1 MAVRLHGLASCE
13 RCRRARRW
21 LSERGIEAD
30 FVDLAREGL
39 DAGTLDRWLGQVGWE
54 RLLNRRSTTWRGLPP
69 ERRAGLDRDAART
82 LLLEAPRL
90 VTRPVLEAGDRVR
103 VGFDAAAWER
113 LL

>member
-69 ERRAGLDRDAART
+69 ERRAGLDRNAARA

-90 VTRPVLEAGDRVR
+90 VKRPVLEAGEAVAI
-103 VGFDAAAWER
+103 GFDAAVWER